1 VRRRC
6 AGGGVLRR
14 PALCRHL
21 RRFPRGGPG
30 PRRSAAGTA
39 RPLGQG
45 ERRPARPCRRE
56 GRDGRRRTVRRAGA
70 GTPRVARSC
79 RPGARG
85 APCVRVTDLRALL
98 EEISVARLVG
108 TPNHARVRE
117 ILKRELGARG
127 FVVLEQ
133 RFRSRPR
140 APLWGRAA
148 SEAVNLIAGRPRARV
163 TAWRTAQYDS
173 TGEAV
178 TIAAPLVRAGGV
190 GARGLVGARA
200 LVRERANLFANT
212 ALINFDGIDDRGR
225 TIALVHRR
233 GPLVD
238 AVVHALTARRAR
250 LLPVLEDGL
259 VLARSVRECVTVM
272 RGCWETARVVHTP
285 GDTAERLT
293 LVGVAAVAHAV
304 ATALQGGNERVDV
317 TRCLV

>member
-1 VRRRC
+1 VALSRVSDDSPG
-6 AGGGVLRR
+6 AVDNGSGVLTVLATVDAL
-14 PALCRHL
+14 PADATVGVV
-21 RRFPRGGPG
+21 FPD
-30 PRRSAAGTA
+30 A
-39 RPLGQG
+39 
-45 ERRPARPCRRE
+45 
-56 GRDGRRRTVRRAGA
+56 
-70 GTPRVARSC
+70 
-79 RPGARG
+79 
-85 APCVRVTDLRALL
+85 
-98 EEISVARLVG
+98 EE
-108 TPNHARVRE
+108 H
-117 ILKRELGARG
+117 
-127 FVVLEQ
+127 
-133 RFRSRPR
+133 
-140 APLWGRAA
+140 
-148 SEAVNLIAGRPRARV
+148 
-163 TAWRTAQYDS
+163 
-173 TGEAV
+173 
-178 TIAAPLVRAGGV
+178 
-190 GARGLVGARA
+190 GLVGARA

>member
-1 VRRRC
+1 M
-6 AGGGVLRR
+6 
-14 PALCRHL
+14 
-21 RRFPRGGPG
+21 
-30 PRRSAAGTA
+30 
-39 RPLGQG
+39 
-45 ERRPARPCRRE
+45 
-56 GRDGRRRTVRRAGA
+56 
-70 GTPRVARSC
+70 
-79 RPGARG
+79 
-85 APCVRVTDLRALL
+85 RVTDLRALL

-148 SEAVNLIAGRPRARV
+148 SDAVNLIAVRPRARV
-163 TAWRTAQYDS
+163 TAWLTAHYDS
-173 TGEAV
+173 KGQPV
-178 TIAAPLVRAGGV
+178 SMAARLVLAGVVVAGVLGALAARVAGGPTLVLALPVPLVALFVALSRVSDDSPGAVDNGSGV
-190 GARGLVGARA
+190 VTVLATVDALPADATVGVVFPDAEEHGLVGARA